1 MSKNKQSPL
10 SYLLVAGG
18 TLLFYM
24 CALPIAD
31 AISTLIQTKIGS
43 HVTKIQYVM
52 AQDQEETAE
61 IADRING
68 SGVVQAIGF
77 DAGSQHIM
85 EDDDDE

>member
-1 MSKNKQSPL
+1 MSKQSSPL
-10 SYLLVAGG
+10 SYLAVAGG
-18 TLLFYM
+18 TLLFYI

-61 IADRING
+61 IADRVNG

-77 DAGSQHIM
+77 DAGNPPMM

>member
-1 MSKNKQSPL
+1 MSKQNKSINP
-10 SYLLVAGG
+10 LLVAGG

-43 HVTKIQYVM
+43 YVTKIQYVM

-61 IADRING
+61 IADRVNG
-68 SGVVQAIGF
+68 SGAVQAIGF
-77 DAGSQHIM
+77 DAGNVPIM